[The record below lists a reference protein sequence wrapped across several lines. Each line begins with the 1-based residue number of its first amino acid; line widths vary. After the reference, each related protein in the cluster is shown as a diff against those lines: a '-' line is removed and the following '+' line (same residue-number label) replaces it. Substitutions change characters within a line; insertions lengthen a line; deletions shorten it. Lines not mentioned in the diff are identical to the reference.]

1 MIIFEKLKRNL
12 EYLKQ
17 GGLIAIIQDEV
28 INESTF
34 VMDLNRDA
42 QLYDKGIKSDGERL
56 PEYTSFTK
64 TIKKSKGQPYDRMT
78 LRDTESFHKK
88 FFLKMDNMKFRIDS
102 TDKKRNKLVERF
114 TGFIFGLTPENK
126 NILAHKIAPNIIKKI
141 KFRL

>member
-1 MIIFEKLKRNL
+1 MIIFKKLKSNL

-17 GGLIAIIQDEV
+17 GGLNAIIQDEV
-28 INESTF
+28 INEAGF
-34 VMDLNRDA
+34 VMDLNRDK
-42 QLYDKGIKSDGERL
+42 QLYDKGIKSDGNKL
-56 PEYTSFTK
+56 PSYTRYTK
-64 TIKKSKGQPYDRMT
+64 SIKKQKGQPYDRMT
-78 LRDTESFHKK
+78 LRDTESFQNK
-88 FFLKMDNMKFRIDS
+88 FYLKIDNSKFTIDS

>member
-1 MIIFEKLKRNL
+1 MIIFDKLKRNL

-17 GGLIAIIQDEV
+17 GGLTAIIQEEI

-34 VMDLNRDA
+34 VMDLNRDT

-56 PEYTSFTK
+56 PEYTRFTK

-114 TGFIFGLTPENK
+114 TGFIFGLTPDNK
-126 NILAHKIAPNIIKKI
+126 NILAHKITPRIIKQI
-141 KFRL
+141 KHRL